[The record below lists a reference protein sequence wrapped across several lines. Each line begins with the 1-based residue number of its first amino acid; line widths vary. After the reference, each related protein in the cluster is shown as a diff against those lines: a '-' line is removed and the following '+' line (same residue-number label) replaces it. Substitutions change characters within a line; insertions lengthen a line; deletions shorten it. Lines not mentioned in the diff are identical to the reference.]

1 MLVLQL
7 KRFEFSARS
16 RTKLGKVSLDQP
28 AVLFDGPMA
37 WTMMDHGVVFLST
50 AYLR

>member
-1 MLVLQL
+1 LQEAPAVLVLQL

-28 AVLFDGPMA
+28 VVLF
-37 WTMMDHGVVFLST
+37 TMQSLLQHELCS
-50 AYLR
+50 